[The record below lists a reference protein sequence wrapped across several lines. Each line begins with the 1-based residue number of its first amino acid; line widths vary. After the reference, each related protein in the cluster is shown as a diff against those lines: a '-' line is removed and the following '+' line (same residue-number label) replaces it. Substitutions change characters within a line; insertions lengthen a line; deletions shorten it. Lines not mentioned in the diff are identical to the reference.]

1 MTDDTSHPSLIYPIP
16 AVAAVVIREN
26 KVLLVCR
33 GQQPNKGYWG
43 FPGGKIEVGETI
55 KEAAIR
61 ELNEETS
68 ITAQA
73 EHILTAFDVIIRD
86 ETHQTCYHYILIPV
100 LCTHLE
106 GTAKAASD
114 AAEVR
119 WFHLDELNENTPN
132 LIASVLDVIKETQ
145 RLPTIPIN

>member
-1 MTDDTSHPSLIYPIP
+1 MTASTAPSPLSYPIP
-16 AVAAVVIREN
+16 AVAAVVIRDDR
-26 KVLLVCR
+26 VLLVCR

-61 ELNEETS
+61 ELNEETG

-86 ETHQTCYHYILIPV
+86 DMHQTCYHYILIPV
-100 LCTHLE
+100 LCTHLD
-106 GTAKAASD
+106 GTASAASD
-114 AAEVR
+114 AAEAR
-119 WFHLDELNENTPN
+119 WFRLDELDENTPN
-132 LIASVLDVIKETQ
+132 LIASVLNTIKEAQ